1 MRDILYASPA
11 FAFAIPTFPV
21 MIFLPALYTENF
33 GLTVGKV
40 GFFLFI
46 AKIIDIFTDPL
57 VGWIND
63 KKILSRKILL
73 LIGSFISGVSL
84 YKLFLIREIPYEE
97 YLLVWIGLLYLG
109 WTMFQIPYLS
119 IGYDLEKSYYYRT
132 KLSATRETFVLIG
145 LFSSLCIP
153 MILKID
159 NLGLAEYLV
168 KIAMISGFIGVF
180 FLCFFI
186 EEKDTRNRTIPL
198 KTSFANLSS
207 NIRLIKIL
215 TIWFI
220 NSLANVFPMIL
231 FAFYITYVLGGD
243 DYDRQKTLFF
253 YFLFAI
259 MGVPF
264 WTHLSKKTD
273 KTVAWSISLILSA
286 FIFIFVIFLNPGDF
300 LIFIIISCITG
311 LCLGAD
317 LVIPPSIQ
325 ADVLDFDKL
334 QTKSQRAGLLFS
346 LWGMATK
353 LALACSVGLAFPLL
367 DWLEFDP
374 DTPSVGGRNALVFLY
389 ALLPIGFKCIT
400 VVTIW
405 NFPLDRKRHG
415 IIKRRLYGTAN

>member
-1 MRDILYASPA
+1 
-11 FAFAIPTFPV
+11 
-21 MIFLPALYTENF
+21 MIFLPALYTEDF

-40 GFFLFI
+40 GLFLFI

-57 VGWIND
+57 IGWIND

-153 MILKID
+153 MILQID

-168 KIAMISGFIGVF
+168 KISMISGFIGVF

-186 EEKDTRNRTIPL
+186 EEKDMTNRTIPF
-198 KTSFANLSS
+198 KTSFTNLSS
-207 NIRLIKIL
+207 NSRLIKIL

-273 KTVAWSISLILSA
+273 KTIAWSISLILSA

-300 LIFIIISCITG
+300 FIFIIISCITG

-325 ADVLDFDKL
+325 ADMTDLHK
-334 QTKSQRAGLLFS
+334 QKYNEEISGILFS
-346 LWGMATK
+346 LITGINK
-353 LALACSVGLAFPLL
+353 LSFALGSFFVFGILELLGFSTDPTVSKNSQNFIIFCYAIVPVILKVIAFTML
-367 DWLEFDP
+367 
-374 DTPSVGGRNALVFLY
+374 RK
-389 ALLPIGFKCIT
+389 FKFSEKELIE
-400 VVTIW
+400 IQ
-405 NFPLDRKRHG
+405 NK
-415 IIKRRLYGTAN
+415 IK